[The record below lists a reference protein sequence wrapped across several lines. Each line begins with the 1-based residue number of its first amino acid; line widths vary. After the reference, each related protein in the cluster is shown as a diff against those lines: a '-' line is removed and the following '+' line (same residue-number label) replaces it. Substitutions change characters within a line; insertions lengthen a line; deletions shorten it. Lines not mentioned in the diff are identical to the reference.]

1 MVPGKNSQTTLTS
14 VKIII
19 SAGAGPGDNTKA
31 AERLAGIFKENQ
43 IDIDISLAH
52 SGAEVIELAREAA
65 REPYDVIVA
74 AGGDGT
80 INTVA
85 AAVIDSDKILGVLP
99 LGTLNHFAKDVG
111 IPTDLQEA
119 ARTIIAGHTIQVD
132 AAEVNNRI
140 FLNNSSLGL
149 YPMIVREREKH
160 QRLGFR
166 KWPAFV
172 WATIQA
178 LRRNPFL
185 DVQLRVNDELL
196 DRTTPFVFV
205 GNNEYAMDLFN
216 IGARDR
222 LDKGELSIY
231 ITDGTSRLKLI
242 GLALR
247 AVVGRLR
254 NDKDFLALRSDEV
267 KIQTARKRV
276 RVAFDGEIE
285 VMQAPLHYRVRSR
298 ALRVIV
304 PEDVKAG

>member
-1 MVPGKNSQTTLTS
+1 LSA

-19 SAGAGPGDNTKA
+19 SAGAGPGDNAKA
-31 AERLAGIFKENQ
+31 AQQLAGIFKEAQVNA
-43 IDIDISLAH
+43 DISVAQ
-52 SGAEVIELAREAA
+52 SGAEVTELATKATT
-65 REPYDVIVA
+65 EPYKIIVA

-80 INTVA
+80 VNAVA
-85 AAVIDSDKILGVLP
+85 ASVINSDKILGVLP
-99 LGTLNHFAKDVG
+99 LGTLNHFAKDLG
-111 IPTDLQEA
+111 IPTDLQQA
-119 ARTIIAGHTIQVD
+119 ARTIIAGHTINVD
-132 AAEVNNRI
+132 AAAVNDRI

-149 YPMIVREREKH
+149 YPMIVREREKR
-160 QRLGFR
+160 QRLGSG

-185 DVQLRVNDELL
+185 DVRLRVNGALL
-196 DRTTPFVFV
+196 DRITPFVFI

-216 IGARDR
+216 IGARER
-222 LDKGELSIY
+222 LDRGELSIY
-231 ITDGTSRLKLI
+231 ITHGTSRWKLI
-242 GLALR
+242 ALALR

-267 KIQTARKRV
+267 KIHTSRKRV

-285 VMQAPLHYRVRSR
+285 VMSAPLQYRVLSR

-304 PEDVKAG
+304 PEAG